1 MNKVLN
7 IINKLK
13 NKNVAILGF
22 GREGISSYKFIRK
35 YLPDQKIIIIDEKD
49 IRDNEIL
56 YGDNNID
63 FVIGKDYLNNLEI
76 YDMVIKTPGIPL
88 KDINISS
95 IKITSQ
101 MELMLEEYKNNVIG
115 ITGTKGK
122 STTASLLYEIFKN
135 NNKDVYLVGNIGV
148 PVFDEIENFKDNSI
162 LIAEMSS
169 FQIEY
174 LDIAPHIAVILN
186 LFIDHLNHAGTI
198 ENYHNSKLNIFKKQ
212 TKEDIGIYISDTEP
226 LNTKVKNNKYEHI
239 EYNISFNKNNENN
252 NIYVE
257 NEFVIFNNEKIYNI
271 SDKRNL
277 IGEHIL
283 KNIMCDLLISELFK
297 LDRNI
302 TNKTI
307 NEFETLP
314 HRMEYV
320 GTFNDIKYY
329 NDSIATIPEATMCSI
344 KTISDVD
351 TLIIGGSDKGSNY
364 EELINF
370 LNFSDISNII
380 CMPDTGLALKNGL
393 EKIGTTKKLYFI
405 EKLKD
410 AVSLAKKITQKN
422 KSCLMSP
429 AAANF
434 TEYANYAAKGDA
446 FKEFVKEDDKNE

>member
-1 MNKVLN
+1 MSKVLN
-7 IINKLK
+7 IVNKLK
-13 NKNVAILGF
+13 NKNIAILGF

-35 YLPDQKIIIIDEKD
+35 YLPNQKLTIIDEKD
-49 IRDNEIL
+49 IRDNDVL
-56 YGDNNID
+56 SNDNNIN
-63 FVIGKDYLNNLEI
+63 FIIGKDYLNNLEI
-76 YDMVIKTPGIPL
+76 YDEVIKTPGIPL

-101 MELMLEEYKNNVIG
+101 MELMLEEYKGNVIG

-148 PVFDEIENFKDNSI
+148 PVFDEIENFKDNSV

-174 LDIAPHIAVILN
+174 LDTAPHIAVILN

-212 TKEDIGIYISDTEP
+212 NKDDIGIYISDTEP

-239 EYNISFNKNNENN
+239 EYNVSLNKNNEKN

-257 NEFVIFNNEKIYNI
+257 NNFVIFNNERIYDIN
-271 SDKRNL
+271 SKRNL

-283 KNIMCDLLISELFK
+283 KNIMCALVISELFK
-297 LDRNI
+297 LNRDI

-307 NEFETLP
+307 NEFKTLP

-320 GTFNDIKYY
+320 GTYNEIKYY
-329 NDSIATIPEATMCSI
+329 NDSIATIPEATMCTI
-344 KTISDVD
+344 KTIGDVD
-351 TLIIGGSDKGSNY
+351 TLIVGGSDKGSDY
-364 EELINF
+364 KELINF
-370 LNFSDISNII
+370 LNFSNISNII
-380 CMPDTGLALKNGL
+380 CMPDTGLVLKNEL
-393 EKIGTTKKLYFI
+393 EKLGTNKNLFYI

-410 AVSLAKKITQKN
+410 AVQLAKEITQKN

-446 FKEFVKEDDKNE
+446 FKEFVKEDE